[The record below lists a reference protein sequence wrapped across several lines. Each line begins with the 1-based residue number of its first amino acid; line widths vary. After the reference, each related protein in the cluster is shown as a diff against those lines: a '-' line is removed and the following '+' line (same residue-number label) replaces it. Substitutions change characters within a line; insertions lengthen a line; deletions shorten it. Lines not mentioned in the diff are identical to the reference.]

1 MYNPVMKK
9 ILIIVLIL
17 SANIAVFF
25 LLFPQY
31 RQMGKEPVIIAV
43 AGPMGDPRGQQ
54 MLRGVSLYTDLINR
68 QGGIDG
74 RKIKLAVYDDKDDPE
89 TAEAVADS
97 IAQQNNAVLVLGH
110 YRTGASVAAGKI
122 YRKNEIPAIT
132 ASATAEAVTAGN
144 EWYFRVI
151 PTDTAEA
158 EFAANYIY
166 RGMRKNA
173 AGIIFSDDDYG
184 MTLVKNF
191 EKHADALGMKIKQK
205 WEWDREKDGDERAKQ
220 IVGELSSC
228 KNRGVSSAGADDAG
242 ILFLA
247 THSKEGA
254 KIITA
259 LKDAGGMNCQIVG
272 SYAFA
277 RSFFIE
283 LEKYPRES
291 DGPNGKPGYYSE
303 GIYFITPFMADIG
316 GADAYRFKKE
326 FLKKYGE
333 MPEEISASY
342 YEAAHVGVS
351 AVKKAG
357 IPGRKKIRED
367 RRRIRDTLTG
377 FYSEA
382 RSVRGITGPV
392 FFDEN
397 RNVTRHYSVGLWQ
410 NHKAVPA
417 FLQYQQTD
425 TGKQDIL
432 KKVLDGEIL
441 LVNGVAMNDIRL
453 VYAGIDN
460 IRLNRTDIKHSAA
473 GLEFDLRLR
482 YSGYFDD
489 TGIEFDNAVKAI
501 QLGTP
506 VKEEKQGN
514 ITQATWHVGGDFR
527 CDFDFRAWPFGPLSA
542 AIRFRHT
549 SQTYNRLIFVP
560 DSVTTPASGGLS
572 AGGWQTGDTEFYQ
585 DAVSKSSTLGNSSDQ
600 RLSYSRF
607 NAEIQIKQ
615 VSPALFAA
623 TEFFPVIAMLLM
635 TAAAYFFIRHERLR
649 LLIFMAVMAGTT
661 FFHLRH
667 FAALPAADM
676 TVLNYS
682 FFAVYAA
689 VIFAVFRDV
698 MGER

>member
-9 ILIIVLIL
+9 ILIIIL
-17 SANIAVFF
+17 TAAANIAVFF
-25 LLFPQY
+25 LLFPQFG
-31 RQMGKEPVIIAV
+31 QIGKEPVCIAV
-43 AGPMGDPRGQQ
+43 AGPMSDPRGQQ
-54 MLRGVSLYTDLINR
+54 MLQGISLYTDLINR
-68 QGGIDG
+68 QGGIGG
-74 RKIKLAVYDDKDDPE
+74 RKIKLTVYDDKDDPK

-97 IAQQNNAVLVLGH
+97 IVQQNNAVLVLGH

-122 YRKNEIPAIT
+122 YRKNEIPVIT

-158 EFAANYIY
+158 DFAASYIC
-166 RGMRKNA
+166 RGMKKNA
-173 AGIIFSDDDYG
+173 ACIIFSDDDYG

-191 EKHADALGMKIKQK
+191 ERAADSLGMKIKQK
-205 WEWDREKDGDERAKQ
+205 WKWEREKDTDERAKQ
-220 IVGELSSC
+220 IAGELLS
-228 KNRGVSSAGADDAG
+228 GTGADDEG

-247 THSKEGA
+247 VHSKEGA
-254 KIITA
+254 KIISA
-259 LKDAGGMNCQIVG
+259 LKDAGGMKCPIIG

-291 DGPNGKPGYYSE
+291 DSSQGKPGYYSE

-316 GADAYRFKKE
+316 GAEAYRFKKE
-326 FLKKYGE
+326 FRKKYDAI
-333 MPEEISASY
+333 PEEISASY
-342 YEAAHVGVS
+342 YEAAHV
-351 AVKKAG
+351 AAEALKKASILG
-357 IPGRKKIRED
+357 EKQIREN
-367 RRRIRDTLTG
+367 RRRIRDTLSG

-382 RSVRGITGPV
+382 AGVRGITGPV

-397 RNVTRHYSVGLWQ
+397 RNVRRHYSVGQWQ

-425 TGKQDIL
+425 TVDEDIL

-441 LVNGVAMNDIRL
+441 LVNGIAMNDIRL
-453 VYAGIDN
+453 VSAGIDN
-460 IRLNRTDIKHSAA
+460 IRLTSTDIKHSAA
-473 GLEFDLRLR
+473 GLEFDLRLS

-501 QLGTP
+501 QLGKP
-506 VKEEKQGN
+506 VKEEKQGS
-514 ITQATWHVGGDFR
+514 ITRRTWHVIGDFIY
-527 CDFDFRAWPFGPLSA
+527 DSDFRTWPLGSLSA
-542 AIRFRHT
+542 AIRFRH
-549 SQTYNRLIFVP
+549 SRQTNDRLIFVP
-560 DSVTTPASGGLS
+560 DSVTTPASGGIS
-572 AGGWQTGDTEFYQ
+572 AGGWETGDTEFYQ
-585 DAVSKSSTLGNSSDQ
+585 DAVYENAGAGNFSGL

-615 VSPALFAA
+615 VSPVLSAA
-623 TEFFPVIAMLLM
+623 TEFFPVIAMLLL

-649 LLIFMAVMAGTT
+649 MAVFMGVLAGAT

-667 FAALPAADM
+667 FAALPAAYM
-676 TVLNYS
+676 TLLNYS
-682 FFAVYAA
+682 FFAVY
-689 VIFAVFRDV
+689 VTVLFAVFRDV
-698 MGER
+698 RAGVIGHGKL